1 MEKLANRANQ
11 RKQHGQEE
19 EHEDQKEIEKDI
31 EKQDRQGRLHYMKTK
46 LKESQVKFAFNQL
59 KSDSVAK
66 LVGIMAHFVYWSVFG
81 GFNQLP
87 IDAYHME
94 KMLKTILEQLKNVE
108 EASVKAS
115 VDEFEIQRAKRE
127 RDKGE

>member
-1 MEKLANRANQ
+1 
-11 RKQHGQEE
+11 
-19 EHEDQKEIEKDI
+19 
-31 EKQDRQGRLHYMKTK
+31 
-46 LKESQVKFAFNQL
+46 
-59 KSDSVAK
+59 
-66 LVGIMAHFVYWSVFG
+66 
-81 GFNQLP
+81 
-87 IDAYHME
+87 ME